1 MENGPEDISKL
12 HVLLNN
18 CYYLLGIVK
27 AIMCCNIHYV
37 QWS

>member
-18 CYYLLGIVK
+18 YYLLGIVK
-27 AIMCCNIHYV
+27 AIMCCNIQYV